1 MRTFLTL
8 SLIALLSVSCASTA
22 DFNKNSFQAL
32 GTMAITYDTALK
44 SANDLYQRGLISEE
58 GKNKII
64 AAANVY
70 QRNHNNA
77 VSAFQTYLT
86 ADPADQDAK
95 KQQFILLSNIALKA
109 YSEMLA
115 ILTSYNVYGQPV
127 KPWF

>member
-1 MRTFLTL
+1 MKTFITL
-8 SLIALLSVSCASTA
+8 SLIALLTVGCATSA
-22 DFNKNSFQAL
+22 DFNKRSFQSL

-64 AAANVY
+64 GVANIY
-70 QRNHNNA
+70 QRHHNNA
-77 VSAFQTYLT
+77 VAAFQAYLT

-95 KQQFILLSNIALKA
+95 KQQFILLSNLALSA
-109 YSEMLA
+109 YSEMIA
-115 ILTSYNVYGQPV
+115 VLTANNVYGQPV